1 MTEPTFSLT
10 EVADQALPPEWKD
23 PELWLKRRLRR
34 GDITGYK
41 VGQTWR
47 MRERDVEDLIA
58 RRLNTARVPAPA
70 VSITD
75 GLSSRA
81 TRRLRAS

>member
-1 MTEPTFSLT
+1 MTAPTYSLA
-10 EVADQALPPEWKD
+10 EVAALALPPEWKD

-41 VGQTWR
+41 VGHTWR
-47 MRERDVEDLIA
+47 MREQDVEDLIA
-58 RRLNTARVPAPA
+58 RYLNTARVPAPA
-70 VSITD
+70 VSITA

-81 TRRLRAS
+81 ARRLKAS